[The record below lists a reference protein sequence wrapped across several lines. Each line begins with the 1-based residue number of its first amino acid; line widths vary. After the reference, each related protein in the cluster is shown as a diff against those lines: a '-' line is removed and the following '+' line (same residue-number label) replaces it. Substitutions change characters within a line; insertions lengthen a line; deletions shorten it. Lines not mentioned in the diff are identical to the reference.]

1 MVWLR
6 YAECLSALKDVSG
19 AVAAYE
25 KVVSAV
31 PNHFA
36 ACVALSI
43 LYQQLGQPNDAVR
56 VLLHHT
62 SEDCKFQLSVDKQ

>member
-6 YAECLSALKDVSG
+6 YAECLSSLRDLGG

-25 KVVSAV
+25 NVIKAV

-36 ACVALSI
+36 ACASLSA
-43 LYQQLGQPNDAVR
+43 LYQQLGRPDDAVR
-56 VLLHHT
+56 VLLQQPAD
-62 SEDCKFQLSVDKQ
+62 EC

>member
-6 YAECLSALKDVSG
+6 YAECLSALKDVTG

-25 KVVSAV
+25 SVVNAV

-36 ACVALSI
+36 ACVSLSI
-43 LYQQLGQPNDAVR
+43 LYQQLGRPDDAVR

-62 SEDCKFQLSVDKQ
+62 TEDGEFSTQWI